1 MVAGDPL
8 DLPPPISP
16 LPALPSPFPGD
27 SPVPHMPEH
36 YMRELLHVINWTT

>member
-1 MVAGDPL
+1 MLAGNAL

-27 SPVPHMPEH
+27 SPVPHIPEH
-36 YMRELLHVINWTT
+36 YMRELLHVINWSN